1 MSQCSTPYGIRGLA
15 LPQSSSLLAAASGA
29 QRLTASEVWHQR
41 DGSGRSPPQIVLN
54 ALRHQRFGTPP
65 TRNPFQGIHVLNALR
80 HQRFGTLMYH
90 IPATVVTGC
99 STPYGIR
106 GLARHIERAVESTS
120 GTCSTPYGIRGLA
133 QRSRKPLSH
142 LCSPDSLQGRP
153 SFLQS
158 LVLSLS
164 LRPISA
170 GSKPWLMRSLG
181 LASTPTAQ
189 KFYQSQ
195 P

>member
-106 GLARHIERAVESTS
+106 GLA
-120 GTCSTPYGIRGLA
+120 